1 MARVLISKTSI
12 TGEVRAFAG
21 SAAPEGWLIC
31 DGNTI
36 SRTTYPEL
44 FAAIGTLHGEGD
56 GTTTF
61 HLPDYRGRFL
71 RGADDMGTVLGPAGR
86 DPGGRTVA
94 ATGGATGVT
103 VGSVQDSD
111 NKSHNHRLRGSGS
124 AQALSQSRGLIGGG
138 ADEGVY
144 RNSGLGQPFVENTG
158 NASES
163 RPQNAN
169 VNYIIKY

>member
-36 SRTTYPEL
+36 SRTIYPEL

-71 RGADDMGTVLGPAGR
+71 RGADDMGTVRGPAGR
-86 DPGGRTVA
+86 DPGGRTTATTGVA
-94 ATGGATGVT
+94 AGVT

-111 NKSHNHRLRGSGS
+111 NKSHTHTTILGQQSTTTATERLAYS
-124 AQALSQSRGLIGGG
+124 ANTTLTSSGGG
-138 ADEGVY
+138 V
-144 RNSGLGQPFVENTG
+144 NPTG
-158 NASES
+158 GMES
-163 RPQNAN
+163 RPKNAN

>member
-31 DGNTI
+31 DGSLKNI
-36 SRTTYPEL
+36 NDYPEL
-44 FAAIGTLHGEGD
+44 FAAIGTLHGGN
-56 GTTTF
+56 GVTTF
-61 HLPDYRGRFL
+61 NLPDYRGRFL

-86 DPGGRTVA
+86 DPGGRTA
-94 ATGGATGVT
+94 ATTGGATGVT

-124 AQALSQSRGLIGGG
+124 AQALSQSRGLIGGST
-138 ADEGVY
+138 DEGIY